1 MLILLHGSG
10 WYGQQFDALLPVLA
24 HHADVLA
31 PDLRGYGPHAK
42 AGGDVD
48 YIGQLEDDIEDLID
62 LYARPVQKIILAGH
76 SSGGGLVIR
85 FLAGVYGE
93 WVASAILFAPLLEYN
108 APTLR
113 PNAGG
118 WSRALVRRIIGLS
131 LLNSVGVTALN
142 HLTVLQFAFPDFV
155 FKVILRPR

>member
-31 PDLRGYGPHAK
+31 PNLRGHGPPAK
-42 AGGDVD
+42 AGGDAD

-62 LYARPVQKIILAGH
+62 LYARTVQKLILAGH
-76 SSGGGLVIR
+76 CSGGGLVIR

-108 APTLR
+108 APTLH

-118 WSRALVRRIIGLS
+118 WSRALVRRIIGLL
-131 LLNSVGVTALN
+131 LLNSIGVTALN

>member
-1 MLILLHGSG
+1 M
-10 WYGQQFDALLPVLA
+10 LA

-85 FLAGVYGE
+85 FLAGVYGV

-113 PNAGG
+113 PNAGRG
-118 WSRALVRRIIGLS
+118 RWCGGSSGCRC
-131 LLNSVGVTALN
+131 
-142 HLTVLQFAFPDFV
+142 
-155 FKVILRPR
+155 